1 MTINHSTDIPEQNK
15 EPQKRTRVPEAVSGL
30 ADSVREKL
38 MLLWVS
44 VALASAPVGVKV
56 AEAQGTKAHPY
67 AIADYSIPDIKFDS
81 VGLGEEQF
89 DGLPN
94 KKEDTAALQRFLWV
108 EPASGN
114 MWPKTKKAIV
124 DYKTRMGLGAT
135 PEVDEATYKK
145 IAEDMIRLRMDFAM
159 ETMNDKP
166 VAKFAIAYLLS
177 KSLWIRVEGR
187 YGKDIEQILGTVGL
201 KVNQDLLLKWTIGYL
216 LRGDNYRFDGVN
228 EDIYKKIGQFVA
240 WLEAKY
246 SGFSKDSFVQ
256 EVGGGVVMFDVKGK
270 KLWSLGNIMDGG
282 DIVWERF
289 WAITAWQRVQW
300 FASTALRISSNM
312 KVELVWGYF
321 EARETNPMDV
331 GSRKTQ
337 WLYGDV
343 KWIYRIAPQ
352 LQVFGKVGGEKGRL
366 TYGWGIDIATA
377 WSGVLS
383 GEYQREQ
390 IDARKPDNRFMLKF
404 SIALWGPAHQK
415 SAELPPLFDDKGQT
429 IAPRDLPTDLSY
441 VGAVNT
447 VKTPREG
454 LTFADLMPVQGT
466 DITYIT
472 VWGNA
477 VTQEKMKPI
486 DKIPTAQNFVHDM
499 GNTDGFSFSL
509 LNYVNDT
516 ETPKNKLKIKIVW
529 APTTNQTFFL
539 QTPPQFLTLWSEF
552 SADKMLI
559 VSCDQSVATF
569 FSEVTFSYVVID
581 EKGNQSKIATVKI
594 KNLKA
599 N

>member
-1 MTINHSTDIPEQNK
+1 
-15 EPQKRTRVPEAVSGL
+15 
-30 ADSVREKL
+30 
-38 MLLWVS
+38 
-44 VALASAPVGVKV
+44 
-56 AEAQGTKAHPY
+56 
-67 AIADYSIPDIKFDS
+67 
-81 VGLGEEQF
+81 
-89 DGLPN
+89 
-94 KKEDTAALQRFLWV
+94 
-108 EPASGN
+108 
-114 MWPKTKKAIV
+114 
-124 DYKTRMGLGAT
+124 
-135 PEVDEATYKK
+135 
-145 IAEDMIRLRMDFAM
+145 
-159 ETMNDKP
+159 
-166 VAKFAIAYLLS
+166 
-177 KSLWIRVEGR
+177 
-187 YGKDIEQILGTVGL
+187 
-201 KVNQDLLLKWTIGYL
+201 
-216 LRGDNYRFDGVN
+216 
-228 EDIYKKIGQFVA
+228 
-240 WLEAKY
+240 
-246 SGFSKDSFVQ
+246 
-256 EVGGGVVMFDVKGK
+256 
-270 KLWSLGNIMDGG
+270 
-282 DIVWERF
+282 
-289 WAITAWQRVQW
+289 
-300 FASTALRISSNM
+300 M

-477 VTQEKMKPI
+477 VTKTVKKEVK
-486 DKIPTAQNFVHDM
+486 DHPTNIGDPEATNGGTTALMIKAWTFSDS
-499 GNTDGFSFSL
+499 DGIVAGSVGVILYNASGVEMFRGLGSSVVFSWLSPFTQ
-509 LNYVNDT
+509 Y
-516 ETPKNKLKIKIVW
+516 
-529 APTTNQTFFL
+529 Q
-539 QTPPQFLTLWSEF
+539 
-552 SADKMLI
+552 
-559 VSCDQSVATF
+559 VATF
-569 FSEVTFSYVVID
+569 W
-581 EKGNQSKIATVKI
+581 
-594 KNLKA
+594 KA
-599 N
+599 NVKNPDGTLIPVEKIGTKISVKTLKNDTSASASGWDLVTKTATTATMTSGVIRDIDGVRNVRYELKKWSTVIANGTLPLNAWWTENIIQNLSFTWLDSGTTYDLVISGETFRPNIWPNGTWEPVSVFWRFSTD